1 MQETFLDVA
10 RSVPLPGSGWQ
21 QAMAGGAMVLSA
33 RVAAW
38 FQDFWLV
45 H

>member
-1 MQETFLDVA
+1 MQETFLSVVDA
-10 RSVPLPGSGWQ
+10 VPLPASGWQ
-21 QAMAGGAMVLSA
+21 RAMAGGAMVLSA